1 MKIVLVA
8 GAVLAVLGAG
18 GLTGSA
24 LTAVSE
30 RPPVADDASQE
41 PTDEPTDD
49 TEDTDDSDEGSGK
62 PDDEAKDAQ
71 HAAQHAFVSAKQEWT
86 SCVGEAAPAHEP
98 GSGPFDPE
106 DACGTKP
113 HPHDGDDEAPGASGE
128 ERDPGLGKPAWAG
141 GPDRRTA
148 EPPGH
153 AARDQASA
161 GR

>member
-1 MKIVLVA
+1 MKIVLAA

-24 LTAVSE
+24 LTAASE
-30 RPPVADDASQE
+30 RSPVADDAPQGA
-41 PTDEPTDD
+41 TDEPTGDVDDADD
-49 TEDTDDSDEGSGK
+49 TDEQSGK
-62 PDDEAKDAQ
+62 PDDEEKSAR
-71 HAAQHAFVSAKQEWT
+71 HAAQRAFVAAKQEWT
-86 SCVGEAAPAHEP
+86 ACVGGAAPAHEP

-106 DACGTKP
+106 DACGAKP
-113 HPHDGDDEAPGASGE
+113 HPDDEAPGRSADKHEQDQG
-128 ERDPGLGKPAWAG
+128 RPAWAG

-153 AARDQASA
+153 AQRDQASA